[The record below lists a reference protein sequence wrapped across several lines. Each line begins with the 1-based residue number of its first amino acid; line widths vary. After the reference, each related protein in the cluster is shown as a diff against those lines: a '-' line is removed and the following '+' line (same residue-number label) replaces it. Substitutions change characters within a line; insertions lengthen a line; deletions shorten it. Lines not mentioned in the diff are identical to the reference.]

1 MVAKPG
7 SMPKMR
13 MALPFQFIFCI
24 SIANLQAM
32 RNQKKERS
40 LLPFVLMAET
50 PAFLTS
56 SLFLDI
62 ERSTKILY
70 DIKKLELS
78 AVLFVYIDK
87 EQLYKLE
94 FLGVRSQG

>member
-1 MVAKPG
+1 MLVFPVLCARGAQYGEIIWHLSGQVKDN
-7 SMPKMR
+7 
-13 MALPFQFIFCI
+13 ATF
-24 SIANLQAM
+24 
-32 RNQKKERS
+32 S

>member
-1 MVAKPG
+1 MSKVTVPCFPRDVKG
-7 SMPKMR
+7 GFLS
-13 MALPFQFIFCI
+13 
-24 SIANLQAM
+24 
-32 RNQKKERS
+32 S

>member
-1 MVAKPG
+1 
-7 SMPKMR
+7 
-13 MALPFQFIFCI
+13 
-24 SIANLQAM
+24 
-32 RNQKKERS
+32 
-40 LLPFVLMAET
+40 MAET
-50 PAFLTS
+50 PEFLTS

>member
-1 MVAKPG
+1 
-7 SMPKMR
+7 
-13 MALPFQFIFCI
+13 MANPLFVKLEIFRI
-24 SIANLQAM
+24 SVIVSQILALFK
-32 RNQKKERS
+32 RKGKVS

>member
-1 MVAKPG
+1 MSWESVQVKWDATG
-7 SMPKMR
+7 
-13 MALPFQFIFCI
+13 
-24 SIANLQAM
+24 
-32 RNQKKERS
+32 S